1 MDLGHAHV
9 LYICNNVFDTGA
21 AWKDLYISH
30 LLPNG
35 QIKHNKQSGKSI
47 TFYLIHF
54 IQCNNSF
61 EKTVKTRMIGPKV
74 NHNVATQ
81 Q

>member
-9 LYICNNVFDTGA
+9 LYICNNLFDTGA
-21 AWKDLYISH
+21 ALKDLCISH
-30 LLPNG
+30 LLLNG
-35 QIKHNKQSGKSI
+35 QIKHNKRQGKSL
-47 TFYLIHF
+47 TFYLIYF
-54 IQCNNSF
+54 TQCKNSF